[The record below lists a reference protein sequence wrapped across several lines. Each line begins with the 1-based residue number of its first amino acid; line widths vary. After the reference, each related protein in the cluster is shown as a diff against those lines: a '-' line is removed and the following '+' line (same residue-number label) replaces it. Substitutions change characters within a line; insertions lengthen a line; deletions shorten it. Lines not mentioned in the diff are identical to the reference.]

1 MTPTRARERQLQSF
15 VQVVLVVDRERADAP
30 LADSERTTSES
41 TTGDSGAGEGPPR
54 PHNAPRLTDSH
65 GQRRHANP
73 SRTRAGELAGRRGGG
88 FIPRPARGTWSS
100 DEAGAR
106 IG

>member
-41 TTGDSGAGEGPPR
+41 TTGDSGAGEAPPR
-54 PHNAPRLTDSH
+54 RYNALRLTDSH

-88 FIPRPARGTWSS
+88 VYPS
-100 DEAGAR
+100 AGAGYVVFR
-106 IG
+106 